1 MEQTTPK
8 IIGKKQIVALF
19 SIYVIYGLAQA
30 SNEFRTLFLKEQGM
44 TATECGR
51 VLATA
56 SLLTVFAGPLAS
68 ALADKLR
75 SRRKVYLISASLWL
89 LSLVALLLVGQ
100 YNIAGFLLCAGIMPL
115 MSVFDPITYNMIEAS
130 GVNASMMV
138 QKLDFS
144 IIRVALSIGYCL
156 INFAY
161 TPLVSRF
168 GPAMPFTCTAVLVVV
183 LLILSGTLKAFETE
197 QRAEVLKEK
206 KQLNVKRIFTNYYL
220 MSFLILGLILAMGSS
235 SGSYLVYLM
244 NEIGMD
250 TALVGTAS
258 GIRVAGEILMMLSLT
273 LVKKKVSVP
282 LLQAV
287 AVCISMAQMI
297 IYMTVREPY
306 IILAALALGGA
317 AGGITIGTRAV
328 YLRSLAPEGL
338 DTLTITLF
346 SSVNSAG
353 HVVMSLLGGII
364 VDNQG
369 VFALYRIS
377 LIFMAIWVVMY
388 LGSWAFGKYVLK
400 KEPPMPMMRVYR

>member
-369 VFALYRIS
+369 VFALYTIS

>member
-75 SRRKVYLISASLWL
+75 SRRKVYLISGSLWL

-100 YNIAGFLLCAGIMPL
+100 YNIAGFLMCAGIMPL
-115 MSVFDPITYNMIEAS
+115 ISVFDPITYNMIEAS

-369 VFALYRIS
+369 VFALYTIS

>member
-197 QRAEVLKEK
+197 QRAEVPKEK